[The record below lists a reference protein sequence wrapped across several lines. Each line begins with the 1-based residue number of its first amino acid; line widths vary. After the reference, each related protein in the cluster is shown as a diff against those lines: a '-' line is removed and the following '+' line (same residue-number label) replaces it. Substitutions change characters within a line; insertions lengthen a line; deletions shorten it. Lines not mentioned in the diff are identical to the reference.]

1 MTLKKRIKEHISACI
16 DKFLNVAVK
25 KLNNSNKIM
34 NAIKESAIAEHLV
47 KNQSCAENFNLER
60 FKTSKSCYNVFDL
73 VKV

>member
-1 MTLKKRIKEHISACI
+1 
-16 DKFLNVAVK
+16 
-25 KLNNSNKIM
+25 M

-73 VKV
+73 VKM